1 MAEDFGLPSSIEIS
15 EVILRGG
22 GKAMD
27 VTDLF
32 FEAALYEELNNPQLH
47 GKIMLIDMAGVLT
60 RFGITGQEIIQFN
73 IKKLEFD
80 ETVSFQVTEV
90 ESLNVAPNGTATYVL
105 AIAEEIIVQN
115 SIELVSQ
122 AYEGTITS
130 IVESIYNDY
139 LGRTLNF
146 VEESSGTYRIIIPNW
161 KPFQAIN
168 WLMKRAVNANGVP
181 MALTNTWRNGTSILS
196 YDTMFSRQ
204 TMEEFFINSMPDTA
218 ASVDG
223 NAYNYRQI
231 MQKPTQFYT
240 KKHGNALEQIY
251 KGTYAY
257 TSQQIDTT
265 RKSSSI
271 LEFTSDYSKDPRLNE
286 FAPVSD
292 KKIYGEKNIF
302 NQFKTKQQ
310 TQYYQGNN
318 FGDNFLSYNSDVN
331 GTVPLRNNYLNILQ
345 TYQYDMTIHGRF
357 DIEVGSIVD
366 ITFPNNR
373 IPNEQEPETDI
384 DNKKSGRHLVAAA
397 AHTFRIDRYMMNI
410 ECCTDGFGE
419 DASNVE

>member
-32 FEAALYEELNNPQLH
+32 FEAALYEELNNPQLY

-80 ETVSFQVTEV
+80 ETVAFQVTEV

-146 VEESSGTYRIIIPNW
+146 VEESSGTYRVIIPNW

-168 WLMKRAVNANGVP
+168 WLMRRAVNANGVP

-271 LEFTSDYSKDPRLNE
+271 LEFTSDYGKDPRLNE

-302 NQFKTKQQ
+302 NQFKTKHQ

-331 GTVPLRNNYLNILQ
+331 GTVPLRNNYLNIFNLQ
-345 TYQYDMTIHGRF
+345 
-357 DIEVGSIVD
+357 
-366 ITFPNNR
+366 
-373 IPNEQEPETDI
+373 
-384 DNKKSGRHLVAAA
+384 
-397 AHTFRIDRYMMNI
+397 
-410 ECCTDGFGE
+410 
-419 DASNVE
+419 